1 MGNYR
6 YTEEF
11 KRELVKEIEFG
22 KYRSANE
29 AKRLLQI
36 GGSMTIY
43 KWVAKYGKNVKLAD
57 TKRVSIILDERMKQ
71 NSRDDKVKVLEKQLE
86 DMRKAKRNGEIELEF
101 YKAVVDIV
109 KEDYNIDLKKK
120 YGLKQ
125 LKK

>member
-11 KRELVKEIEFG
+11 KRELVHEIESG
-22 KYRSANE
+22 KYRSVDE
-29 AKRLLQI
+29 AKKLLQI

-43 KWVAKYGKNVKLAD
+43 KWMAKYGKNVKLAD
-57 TKRVSIILDERMKQ
+57 TKRVSIILDERMMK

-86 DMRKAKRNGEIELEF
+86 EMRQAKHNTEIELEF

-109 KEDYNIDLKKK
+109 KEDYDIDLKKK

>member
-1 MGNYR
+1 MGNYS

-11 KRELVKEIEFG
+11 KRELVKDIESG
-22 KYRSANE
+22 KYRSVDE
-29 AKRLLQI
+29 AKKLLQI

-43 KWVAKYGKNVKLAD
+43 KWMAKYGKNVKLAD
-57 TKRVSIILDERMKQ
+57 TKRVSIILDERMMK

-86 DMRKAKRNGEIELEF
+86 EMRQAKHNTEIELEF

-109 KEDYNIDLKKK
+109 KEDYDIDLKKK